1 MAKKAPSS
9 TSRREVTTLLIS
21 QHDVTC
27 ISAFFFTREYTYF
40 VVDVDVVVV
49 VTLNEAN
56 FYKKLGGFNAKCG
69 ARNSF
74 CST

>member
-40 VVDVDVVVV
+40 VVDVDVVV
-49 VTLNEAN
+49 TLNEAN
-56 FYKKLGGFNAKCG
+56 FYTKLGGFNAKCG